1 MPRMGGRELARRV
14 VETHPGARILFTSG
28 YPGDILTGD
37 GTLPVGAAFIGKP
50 YMPAELLAAVR
61 EALAPRE

>member
-1 MPRMGGRELARRV
+1 V

-50 YMPAELLAAVR
+50 YMPAEFLAAVR
-61 EALAPRE
+61 EVLVGQG